1 MRAPTSPP
9 PVAGPA
15 WGLHLPPPSHRVP
28 PAPFLTWV
36 PMALTNRSQTPPWD
50 GWQGPHAEGLV
61 GGGRPQQGL
70 LLCAQQRLLLQRGQW
85 GPHPSHTCLSAT
97 MMSPGQGRT
106 WESEE
111 APGTWGPH
119 EASSQPLFPRQVPAQ
134 GRRSHLNGKEPQKLG
149 QSSPYQGLSRGH
161 HSPLTPLRN
170 LLCDMEAQRVSG
182 LPGAQLALG

>member
-9 PVAGPA
+9 PVTGPA

-36 PMALTNRSQTPPWD
+36 PMALTNRSQTPPTWN

-85 GPHPSHTCLSAT
+85 GPHPSHTCLNAT

-119 EASSQPLFPRQVPAQ
+119 EAPSQPLFPRPSSSSGQEVPPEWEGAP
-134 GRRSHLNGKEPQKLG
+134 GAGTVKPPPRSEERRVGKECLRLCR
-149 QSSPYQGLSRGH
+149 SRWSPYH
-161 HSPLTPLRN
+161 
-170 LLCDMEAQRVSG
+170 
-182 LPGAQLALG
+182 